1 MMTCAQ
7 LAKLL
12 GGEVRNGEV
21 LCPGPRHSSED
32 RSLSVKLDKDA
43 SDGFVC
49 HSFAGDDPI
58 TCRDH
63 VREKLGLPP
72 FKAKKKKNGKAG
84 AGAAWTTLAEHIYR
98 DEHGVPYLLVRNCRD
113 SNGRKQYPQYHRDGQ
128 RWAKGKPEGPKIPY
142 RLPELV
148 GAPVTT
154 VVYFCEGE
162 KDAESLAKI
171 GLVATTASE
180 GANAAWA
187 PELTP
192 YFKDRRVVIL
202 PDADLI
208 GRKHGSKIA
217 RALAPV
223 AKSVKVVDLF
233 PGCHDGS
240 DVSDWLQ
247 TDTAGIKLIKAVND
261 APLWDPASTERDTAG
276 ANKTSANDN
285 AEIERLAKL
294 PRNG

>member
-1 MMTCAQ
+1 MRRGRRLPSTSIATNTACPTFWSATAATATAESNIRNITVMAS
-7 LAKLL
+7 
-12 GGEVRNGEV
+12 GGR
-21 LCPGPRHSSED
+21 RASRRD
-32 RSLSVKLDKDA
+32 R
-43 SDGFVC
+43 
-49 HSFAGDDPI
+49 
-58 TCRDH
+58 R
-63 VREKLGLPP
+63 
-72 FKAKKKKNGKAG
+72 
-84 AGAAWTTLAEHIYR
+84 
-98 DEHGVPYLLVRNCRD
+98 
-113 SNGRKQYPQYHRDGQ
+113 
-128 RWAKGKPEGPKIPY
+128 IPY

-180 GANAAWA
+180 GANAPWA